1 MDTTI
6 AAASAASLAN
16 YQTQSSLIALRLAAE
31 SQRQVVDLLAQ
42 SVASATNPAHMGS
55 QVDTYA

>member
-1 MDTTI
+1 MDTSI
-6 AAASAASLAN
+6 AAAASLSN
-16 YQTQSSLIALRLAAE
+16 YQNQTGLIALRLAAE

-42 SVASATNPAHMGS
+42 SVASTANPAHMGS

>member
-1 MDTTI
+1 MDTSLV
-6 AAASAASLAN
+6 AASAASVAN

-42 SVASATNPAHMGS
+42 SVAPAANPAHMGS